1 MAVKHKEP
9 NNLAGN
15 NFKQSVR
22 EWLDCIGRM
31 LTIPILLIAMLLF
44 VASMK

>member
-1 MAVKHKEP
+1 MVKHEEQS
-9 NNLAGN
+9 NLTEN
-15 NFKQSVR
+15 RFRQSVR

-44 VASMK
+44 MASMK

>member
-1 MAVKHKEP
+1 MVKHKEQS
-9 NNLAGN
+9 NLTEN
-15 NFKQSVR
+15 RFRQSVR

-44 VASMK
+44 VASIK